1 MYNWIAHEDHL
12 VQDKKIRAGV
22 LTCRITVFFH
32 RFTVHQ
38 CGLFGS
44 LLPSQNL
51 QGTTHQN
58 HVASLT

>member
-12 VQDKKIRAGV
+12 VQDKKDKGW
-22 LTCRITVFFH
+22 CSNMQDHSVFPSFH
-32 RFTVHQ
+32 
-38 CGLFGS
+38 CPPGGLFGS